1 MQLQNITIQVNLGA
15 IQMAILTVTRFDDVV
30 DPNDGQLSLREAVTQ
45 AINSFGDDTINLNGI
60 AQLNQSIVITANS
73 GRITFQGNGANTSG
87 FSGQNRTQ
95 IITVHHQGTATF
107 SNLGFYNGYAY
118 GGDGQKS
125 GGGGLGAGGAL
136 FINRGDVT
144 VDRVSFVANRAVGG
158 NGGFNLQDG
167 GRGGNDSQSG
177 QSGFRGGAGG
187 GIGANLAA
195 GNTAQFL
202 FV

>member
-1 MQLQNITIQVNLGA
+1 VQLQNITIQVNLGA
-15 IQMAILTVTRFDDVV
+15 IQMAIFTLTRFDDVV

-144 VDRVSFVANRAVGG
+144 VDRNNFGLN
-158 NGGFNLQDG
+158 NGEFGD
-167 GRGGNDSQSG
+167 R
-177 QSGFRGGAGG
+177 
-187 GIGANLAA
+187 
-195 GNTAQFL
+195 
-202 FV
+202 